1 MSISGDTDS
10 GDAKVAGTSKRKELV
25 NEVLA
30 GFQRSSGQGVVLSQ
44 LIADKSG
51 LSPTDLESLGFLE
64 QEGPVTAGRLAEL
77 SGLTTGAVTRL
88 IDRLEAAKYVRRR
101 DDPADRR
108 RVVVEL
114 NRARLKEF
122 APYYD
127 PMREDSS
134 RILERYSE
142 KELELI
148 ARLFRDM
155 NDFGLRHADRIRA
168 LPDLPRRKRLKLER
182 KILGQKV
189 RLEL

>member
-1 MSISGDTDS
+1 MAEASR
-10 GDAKVAGTSKRKELV
+10 RKELIGQV
-25 NEVLA
+25 VA

-51 LSPTDLESLGFLE
+51 LSPTDLETLGFLE

-88 IDRLEAAKYVRRR
+88 IDRLEVAKYVRRR

-114 NRARLKEF
+114 NRTRLKEF
-122 APYYD
+122 APFYD
-127 PMREDSS
+127 PMREDSGK
-134 RILERYSE
+134 ILERYSE
-142 KELELI
+142 KELVVI

-155 NDFGLRHADRIRA
+155 NDFGLR
-168 LPDLPRRKRLKLER
+168 
-182 KILGQKV
+182 QKDTAHPHSF
-189 RLEL
+189 

>member
-1 MSISGDTDS
+1 M
-10 GDAKVAGTSKRKELV
+10 AGTSKRKELV
-25 NEVLA
+25 RDVVA
-30 GFQRSSGQGVVLSQ
+30 GFQRTSGQGVVLSQ

-51 LSPTDLESLGFLE
+51 LSPTDLETLGFLE

-101 DDPADRR
+101 DDPDDRR

-114 NRARLKEF
+114 DRARLKEF
-122 APYYD
+122 APFYD
-127 PMREDSS
+127 PMREDSVK
-134 RILERYSE
+134 ILERYSE

-148 ARLFRDM
+148 ARLLADM
-155 NDFGLRHADRIRA
+155 NDFGQRHADRIRA
-168 LPDLPRRKRLKLER
+168 LPDLRRKKRVKLER

-189 RLEL
+189 RVEI